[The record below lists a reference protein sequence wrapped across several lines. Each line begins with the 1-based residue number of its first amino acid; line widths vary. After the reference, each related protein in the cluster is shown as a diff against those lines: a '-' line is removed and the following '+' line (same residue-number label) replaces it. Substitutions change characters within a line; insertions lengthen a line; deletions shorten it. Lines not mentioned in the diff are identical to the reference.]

1 MDQENMSLEE
11 KSGSSNNMI
20 WVLVVLVLLVSGG
33 FWYYQSKYMTPS
45 TETTLASGEPIMT
58 QESSLPQV
66 GIDTPELGSGGAM
79 AEESGVKTFTL
90 DAADYKYT
98 PNVISVKKGDTVKI
112 TVTTSEDKMKHN
124 FSLDEYKIE
133 SDNAEKGKPITIE
146 FTADKVGEFEFYC
159 SVYDHREKGQ
169 TGTFT
174 VTE

>member
-1 MDQENMSLEE
+1 MDENNMSLEE

-20 WVLVVLVLLVSGG
+20 WVLVVLVLLVGGG

-45 TETTLASGEPIMT
+45 TNTTLASGEPVMV
-58 QESSLPQV
+58 E
-66 GIDTPELGSGGAM
+66 
-79 AEESGVKTFTL
+79 AEGVKAFTL

-98 PNVISVKKGDTVKI
+98 PNEIRVKKGDKVKI

-124 FSLDEYKIE
+124 FTVDEYGIE
-133 SDNAEKGKPITIE
+133 SDNAEKGKPITFE

-159 SVYDHREKGQ
+159 SIYDHREKGQ
-169 TGTFT
+169 KGTLI